1 MRKLGIVALGLF
13 IVAGLTMFWMPARGA
28 VASKSEKASD
38 AGATENTLCIPLGAI
53 LIEPPDTIEP
63 KKSPVEFPHSNHFG
77 YTCQTCHHT
86 WEGDAQ
92 VLNCTT
98 SGCHDLTQ
106 FPEKTDKAETGP
118 GSAAVKYFKTAYHQ
132 KCIGCH
138 KDIKRQNS
146 DLEKAF
152 SASKTKI
159 LKSGPTGCVG
169 CHPRE

>member
-1 MRKLGIVALGLF
+1 MRKLGIVALGVV
-13 IVAGLTMFWMPARGA
+13 IAAGLAMAWMPASDA

-38 AGATENTLCIPLGAI
+38 AGVAENTLCIPVGVI
-53 LIEPPDTIEP
+53 VIEPPDAIEP
-63 KKSPVEFPHSNHFG
+63 KKAPVEFPHSNHFG
-77 YTCQTCHHT
+77 YPCQTCHHT

-92 VLNCTT
+92 LLNCKTA
-98 SGCHDLTQ
+98 GCHDLTQ
-106 FPEKTDKAETGP
+106 FPEKTGKAETDP
-118 GSAAVKYFKTAYHQ
+118 GSAVKYFKTAYHQ

-146 DLEKAF
+146 GLEKSF

-159 LKSGPTGCVG
+159 LKAGPTGCVG